1 MRHRRGID
9 LTRFPDP
16 PYVERPKEV
25 ADLYDVAGKFQDL
38 SSWALI
44 GGRCAKCE
52 REGWIDR
59 DWLEA
64 RYPNAII
71 GTETQVPEMWL
82 AWQQSLDSRQTTSVD
97 CNGSGAIVRF
107 CP

>member
-1 MRHRRGID
+1 MHHRKGID
-9 LTRFPDP
+9 LTRTPDP

-25 ADLYDVAGKFQDL
+25 GDLYDIAGKFQDL

-44 GGRCAKCE
+44 GGRCARCE

-64 RYPNAII
+64 RYPNVVI
-71 GTETQVPEMWL
+71 VDL
-82 AWQQSLDSRQTTSVD
+82 APKLR
-97 CNGSGAIVRF
+97 CRKCGSKGGNRWILGR
-107 CP
+107 PHR